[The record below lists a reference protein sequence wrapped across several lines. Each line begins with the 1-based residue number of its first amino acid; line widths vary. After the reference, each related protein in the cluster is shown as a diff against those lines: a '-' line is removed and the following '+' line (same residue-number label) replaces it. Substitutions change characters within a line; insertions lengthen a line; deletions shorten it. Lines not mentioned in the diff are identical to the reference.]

1 MKILINAESNDFLN
15 HFIAFSED
23 KEYGV
28 VVAKAE
34 NSLFENIENGDID
47 AYVLITST
55 SYFKKAIEF
64 IKKSNPHT
72 LIIALIP
79 SAEKANYILH
89 GLISGVDIYMPVE
102 TYDSVLA
109 NSLLFNI
116 EKHKKT
122 FATLQK
128 LTAKMHDKIEFA
140 TCVYDPSTR
149 ILSHKGKEVKKFSA
163 KEGGILEI
171 LAINFGEIVKKEVIL
186 EKVWHKTDYFAG
198 RSMDVYITYL
208 RNTLKTNKIKLQ
220 ITNTSGIGLTLEL
233 ER

>member
-15 HFIAFSED
+15 HFIAFSEN
-23 KEYGV
+23 KEHGV

-34 NSLFENIENGDID
+34 NSLFTNIENGDID
-47 AYVLITST
+47 AYVLTS
-55 SYFKKAIEF
+55 SNAYFKKAVDF
-64 IKKSNPHT
+64 IKKSNPHVP
-72 LIIALIP
+72 IIALITTK
-79 SAEKANYILH
+79 EILN
-89 GLISGVDIYMPVE
+89 LISSVDLYMPVE
-102 TYDSVLA
+102 CYDTLLA
-109 NSLLFNI
+109 NSILFNI
-116 EKHKKT
+116 EKYIST
-122 FATLQK
+122 FTTLQR

-140 TCVYDPSTR
+140 NCVYDPSSR
-149 ILSHKGKEVKKFSA
+149 ILFYKGKEIKKFSA

-171 LAINFGEIVKKEVIL
+171 LAINFGDIVKKEVIL